1 MKPLDRETPLDVQ
14 ELFRSSGRALAPVI
28 RTVTEEMIRFLGA
41 DAGVIA
47 LLDVDTGRLLLSEA
61 IGYGSTVLPE
71 FIPLSETGE
80 ARASIVAHV
89 VRSGLPYVATD
100 TRSSAIYLPADPS
113 ICSELGVPLRL
124 RGETFGVALASSRT
138 RGYFTAEEISRF
150 QSFADQVALAVD
162 NARIIDALRTRNERE
177 VARRQRREF
186 GFDRTAHA
194 ENLKYHFGNLIGDER
209 GPMGEVYRSIDRV
222 ASREDDTVLIV
233 GETGSGKEMIAYAIH
248 LASLRRGRPMVAT
261 NFAALGGDSNLIQ
274 SELFGH
280 ERGAFTGATARRKG
294 CFETAHQSTLFID
307 EVGDIVPQ
315 VQVKLLRVLG
325 RSSAREFVRLG
336 GEETIKTNVRVL
348 AATNKDLL
356 GEIRGGRFREDL
368 YYRLS
373 ALVIRLP
380 PLRERSGDIPL
391 LTRHIVARMNKS
403 GTGHATT
410 LSISVGKGVDEA
422 LMSYHWPGNIRQL
435 ESVILR
441 AIVLYGRPDELL
453 ADDVHRALEAEAG
466 FGAATMS
473 APLACPDPAPV
484 GWFWDEV
491 WPRWKLRRIALHQL
505 EDLIREKLV
514 ETGGFYSRVAT
525 RLGVAPRDYQRFLD
539 FLSHAGVKLDYQ
551 KFRRQKPE

>member
-1 MKPLDRETPLDVQ
+1 MKPPYAEPKLDLI
-14 ELFRSSGRALAPVI
+14 ELFKNSGRDLATVI
-28 RTVTEEMIRFLGA
+28 RMVTEELIRFLGA

-47 LLDVDTGRLLLSEA
+47 LLDADTGRLLLGEA
-61 IGYGSTVLPE
+61 LGYGSTVLPE

-80 ARASIVAHV
+80 ARASIVAQV
-89 VRSGLPYVATD
+89 VRSGLGYVAPD
-100 TRSSAIYLPADPS
+100 TRTSAIYLPADPS
-113 ICSELGVPLRL
+113 ICSEIGVPLRL

-138 RGYFTAEEISRF
+138 RSFFTPEDVSRF
-150 QSFADQVALAVD
+150 QSFADSVAVAID
-162 NARIIDALRTRNERE
+162 NARIIDALRMRNQRD
-177 VARRQRREF
+177 VARKQRREF

-209 GPMGEVYRSIDRV
+209 GPMGEVYRSIERV
-222 ASREDDTVLIV
+222 AGREDDTVLIV

-261 NFAALGGDSNLIQ
+261 NFASLGGDPNLIQ

-294 CFETAHQSTLFID
+294 CFETAHGSTLFID

-325 RSSAREFVRLG
+325 RQSQREFIRLG

-356 GEIRGGRFREDL
+356 GEIRAGRFREDL

-380 PLRERSGDIPL
+380 PLRERSCDIPL
-391 LTRHIVARMNKS
+391 LTRHIIARMNR
-403 GTGHATT
+403 GAAGP
-410 LSISVGKGVDEA
+410 IRIGQGVDEA
-422 LMSYHWPGNIRQL
+422 LIAYHWPGNIRQL
-435 ESVILR
+435 ESVLLR
-441 AIVLYGRPDELL
+441 ALVLYGQPDELD
-453 ADDVHRALEAEAG
+453 ADDVHRALELEAG
-466 FGAATMS
+466 YAAAS
-473 APLACPDPAPV
+473 RDAKLECPDPVPD

-491 WPRWKLRRIALHQL
+491 FARWKLRRLSVVEL
-505 EDLIREKLV
+505 EELVRGKLA
-514 ETGGFYSRVAT
+514 ESGGFYSRAAV
-525 RLGVAPRDYQRFLD
+525 RLGVAPQDYQRFID
-539 FLSHAGVKLDYQ
+539 FLSHAGVKIDYQ
-551 KFRRQKPE
+551 QFRRRRDSKRA